1 MKYFGRRSLAIMATA
16 ALCLGGLV
24 APAGAQQAQTPPAQ
38 TPPPQQNPP
47 QPAPQPRNPF
57 EDVPGTPAKPAQ
69 QPAQPPA
76 QPSPLE
82 NVPSEPNQP
91 APQLEAPKPA
101 PGAPQPVTGDVIRG
115 IEFRG
120 ARRVPSETLKAL
132 IFTKVGDLYSEE
144 ALRRDFMALWNTGRF
159 DDIVLETEPDPTGGL
174 VLRFVVT
181 ERRVIRTI
189 NYEGIH
195 TVTVS
200 EILDRFKERKVGLV
214 VESQY
219 DPNKIQHAAQV
230 LKEFLSER
238 GRQYATVDPVVEQ
251 IPPSSLKV
259 TFDVKEGPK
268 VKVGKIIITGN
279 QAEPQRWVIEAMKNL
294 HPFGIPHSILFE
306 SLFAKTYDQ
315 AKLEEDKERIRQAYQ
330 DHGYFEFKALD
341 ETVKIYPSGGHGWRL
356 PIVKMETP
364 GIYADITIPVE
375 EGRLYHLQSM
385 NFVGVKLFREPSVL
399 MALFGM
405 RKGDVFSTDKL
416 RKGLENMR
424 KLYGQF
430 GYINFVPEPAF
441 EPQPGSD
448 QIDLTITADEG
459 RQFFIRRI
467 DFAGNTTTR
476 DRVIRREILLDE
488 GDMFNTQLWDMSVL
502 RLNQLGYFEMLKK
515 EEAAD
520 IKTNPGTDTVD
531 ITLKVKEKGKN
542 TIGLNGGISGISG
555 SFVGANYSTNNFL
568 GLGETLTL
576 NGQLGTRQQSAT
588 FGFTE
593 PYLFD
598 RPIQAGF
605 TVFVSR
611 FDYNQAR
618 EASILYGQ
626 NLLPLF
632 QSIEGPNNQNLL
644 NYIQNSKGFNVSLS
658 HQLKRSF
665 WHTSITYGY
674 SISDIVTQTTGA
686 TNYFDYINFSGVYGP
701 NALNGIDTSSI
712 TPAISYSTVN
722 NPMNPTGGKSIFFS
736 VAAAGSVLGGNVNTI
751 RPAIDVKYFHPSPIF
766 SKKNIMAF
774 HLSTWLIT
782 GYGGKLVPPFSR
794 SFMGGENDV
803 RGFNI
808 WGITPIAFIP
818 STASV
823 SVLNA
828 DGSARNQN
836 VVVGGVLTPEPVTMT
851 MPVYQIITPGGDWQ
865 SYGNFEYRI
874 PIIGESVSLVPFFD
888 AGVNRIMRPSQL
900 TMDPQRVLDLNQQF
914 PSAGYN
920 GQVQIAPGTEMPRA
934 STGLELDV
942 ILPVVNAP
950 FRIYFAYNPL
960 RLNTN
965 IQTPIAADRS
975 MFPNLATYQNAV
987 ANYGPLYPWDEK
999 STMVRF
1005 TVGRTF

>member
-1 MKYFGRRSLAIMATA
+1 M
-16 ALCLGGLV
+16 
-24 APAGAQQAQTPPAQ
+24 
-38 TPPPQQNPP
+38 
-47 QPAPQPRNPF
+47 
-57 EDVPGTPAKPAQ
+57 
-69 QPAQPPA
+69 
-76 QPSPLE
+76 
-82 NVPSEPNQP
+82 
-91 APQLEAPKPA
+91 
-101 PGAPQPVTGDVIRG
+101 TGEVIQG

-132 IFTKVGDLYSEE
+132 IFTKAGDLYSEE

-174 VLRFVVT
+174 ILRFVVT

-219 DPNKIQHAAQV
+219 DPNKIQRAAQV

-259 TFDVKEGPK
+259 TFAVKEGPK
-268 VKVGKIIITGN
+268 VKVGKIIVTGN
-279 QAEPQRWVIEAMKNL
+279 KAEKQKWVVAAMKNL
-294 HPFGIPHSILFE
+294 HPYGIPHSILFE
-306 SLFAKTYDQ
+306 NVFAKTYDQ

-330 DHGYFEFKALD
+330 DHGYFTFKALD
-341 ETVKIYPSGGHGWRL
+341 ETVKVYPSGGHGWRL
-356 PIVKMETP
+356 PLIKMESARHLRRHYDP
-364 GIYADITIPVE
+364 GRGGPPVS
-375 EGRLYHLQSM
+375 LAQSM

-399 MALFGM
+399 MSLFGM
-405 RKGDVFSTDKL
+405 KQGDIFSTEKL
-416 RKGLENMR
+416 RKGMENMR

-441 EPQPGSD
+441 DPQPGTD

-459 RQFFIRRI
+459 HQFFVRRI

-488 GDMFNTQLWDMSVL
+488 GDMFNNQLWDMSIL
-502 RLNQLGYFEMLKK
+502 RLNQLGYFEELKK
-515 EEAAD
+515 DEAAD

-531 ITLKVKEKGKN
+531 ITLKVKERGKN
-542 TIGLNGGISGISG
+542 TIGLNGGISGIAG

-568 GLGETLTL
+568 GLGETLSL
-576 NGQLGTRQQSAT
+576 NGQLGTRQQSVT
-588 FGFTE
+588 LGFTE

-626 NLLPLF
+626 NLLPLY

-658 HQLKRSF
+658 HALRRSF
-665 WHTSITYGY
+665 WRTSITYGY
-674 SISDIVTQTTGA
+674 SISSIVTQTTGA
-686 TNYFDYINFSGVYGP
+686 TNYFDYIDFSGVYGP
-701 NALNGIDTSSI
+701 NALNGIHTSAI
-712 TPAISYSTVN
+712 TPAIGYNTVN
-722 NPMNPTGGKSIFFS
+722 NPINPTGGKSIYFS
-736 VAAAGSVLGGNVNTI
+736 VAGAGSILGGNVNTI
-751 RPAIDVKYFHPSPIF
+751 RPAVDIKYFHRSPIF
-766 SKKNIMAF
+766 SKKNVLAF

-782 GYGGKLVPPFSR
+782 GYGGKLIPPFSR

-823 SVLNA
+823 NVYNA
-828 DGSARNQN
+828 DGSQRTQN
-836 VVVGGVLTPEPVTMT
+836 VVVGGVLQPQPVTMT

-865 SYGNFEYRI
+865 SFGNFEYRI
-874 PIIGESVSLVPFFD
+874 PIVGKYREPGAVLRCRRQPDHASQPAHHGPAACTRSQRAVSSRPVTTVRCRLRRARKRRAHPRAWSSMSLF
-888 AGVNRIMRPSQL
+888 RLSMRPSGFTLHTTRCGWTRTFRRRSPRTAAYSPIWRRTTPQL
-900 TMDPQRVLDLNQQF
+900 PITDRSIPGMRSRPWSGL
-914 PSAGYN
+914 PSAGRSSDFAN
-920 GQVQIAPGTEMPRA
+920 GPAVIGF
-934 STGLELDV
+934 DV
-942 ILPVVNAP
+942 
-950 FRIYFAYNPL
+950 
-960 RLNTN
+960 
-965 IQTPIAADRS
+965 
-975 MFPNLATYQNAV
+975 
-987 ANYGPLYPWDEK
+987 
-999 STMVRF
+999 
-1005 TVGRTF
+1005 

>member
-1 MKYFGRRSLAIMATA
+1 HNPFEEVPGTATK
-16 ALCLGGLV
+16 
-24 APAGAQQAQTPPAQ
+24 PA
-38 TPPPQQNPP
+38 PPPQP
-47 QPAPQPRNPF
+47 
-57 EDVPGTPAKPAQ
+57 T
-69 QPAQPPA
+69 
-76 QPSPLE
+76 PLE
-82 NVPSEPNQP
+82 NVPGAPPSQP
-91 APQLEAPKPA
+91 APQLEAPKPP
-101 PGAPQPVTGDVIRG
+101 PGAPPVSGEVIKA

-120 ARRVPSETLKAL
+120 ARRVPSDTLKAL
-132 IFTKVGDLYSEE
+132 IYTKMGDLYNEE

-174 VLRFVVT
+174 ILRFVVT

-230 LKEFLSER
+230 LKDFLAER

-279 QAEPQRWVIEAMKNL
+279 KAESQRWVIAAMKNL
-294 HPFGIPHSILFE
+294 HPYGIPHSILFE

-315 AKLEEDKERIRQAYQ
+315 GKLDEDKDRVRQAYQ
-330 DHGYFEFKALD
+330 DHGYFLFKALD

-375 EGRLYHLQSM
+375 EGRLYRLDAV

-399 MALFGM
+399 MSLFGM
-405 RKGDVFSTDKL
+405 KQGDVFSTDKL
-416 RKGLENMR
+416 RKGLDNMR

-441 EPQPGSD
+441 DPQPDSD
-448 QIDLTITADEG
+448 KIDLTITADEG
-459 RQFFIRRI
+459 KQFFIRRI

-488 GDMFNTQLWDMSVL
+488 GDMFNTQLWDLSIL

-542 TIGLNGGISGISG
+542 TIGLNGGVSGIAG
-555 SFVGANYSTNNFL
+555 SFLGANYSTNNFL
-568 GLGETLTL
+568 GLGETLSL
-576 NGQLGTRQQSAT
+576 NGQLGTRMQSAT

-598 RPIQAGF
+598 KPIQAGF
-605 TVFVSR
+605 SVFVSR

-626 NLLPLF
+626 DLLPLF
-632 QSIEGPNNQNLL
+632 NSIEGPNNQNLL

-658 HQLKRSF
+658 YQLHRSF
-665 WHTSITYGY
+665 WRAGITYGY

-686 TNYFDYINFSGVYGP
+686 QNYFDYINFSGVYGP
-701 NALNGIDTSSI
+701 NALNGIDTSAI
-712 TPAISYSTVN
+712 TPSISYNTVN
-722 NPMNPTGGKSIFFS
+722 NPINPTGGKSIFFS
-736 VAAAGSVLGGNVNTI
+736 VAASGSVLGGNVNTL
-751 RPAIDVKYFHPSPIF
+751 RPAIDLKYFKPSPIF
-766 SKKNIMAF
+766 SKKNVLAF
-774 HLSTWLIT
+774 HFSTWLIS

-794 SFMGGENDV
+794 SFMGGEQDI
-803 RGFNI
+803 RGFDI
-808 WGITPIAFIP
+808 WGITPIAFVP
-818 STASV
+818 SSASV
-823 SVLNA
+823 NVLNS
-828 DGSARNQN
+828 DGSARTQN

-851 MPVYQIITPGGDWQ
+851 IPTYQIITPGGDWQ

-874 PIIGESVSLVPFFD
+874 PIVGQADSLVPFFD
-888 AGVNRIMRPSQL
+888 AGVNRILRPSHL
-900 TMDPQRVLDLNQQF
+900 TIDRQRV
-914 PSAGYN
+914 
-920 GQVQIAPGTEMPRA
+920 
-934 STGLELDV
+934 
-942 ILPVVNAP
+942 
-950 FRIYFAYNPL
+950 
-960 RLNTN
+960 
-965 IQTPIAADRS
+965 
-975 MFPNLATYQNAV
+975 
-987 ANYGPLYPWDEK
+987 
-999 STMVRF
+999 
-1005 TVGRTF
+1005 

>member
-1 MKYFGRRSLAIMATA
+1 MKCFVRWSMAMV
-16 ALCLGGLV
+16 ALSMGGLLG
-24 APAGAQQAQTPPAQ
+24 PARAQQAQTPTEQNAPPAK
-38 TPPPQQNPP
+38 TPA
-47 QPAPQPRNPF
+47 QPAPQQRNPF
-57 EDVPGTPAKPAQ
+57 EEVPGTAKPAQ
-69 QPAQPPA
+69 QPAPPN
-76 QPSPLE
+76 PLE
-82 NVPSEPNQP
+82 PVPGAPTQP
-91 APQLEAPKPA
+91 APQLESPKPA
-101 PGAPQPVTGDVIRG
+101 AGATEPVVGDVIKG

-132 IFTKVGDLYSEE
+132 IFTKAGDLYSEE

-189 NYEGIH
+189 NYEGLH

-219 DPNKIQHAAQV
+219 DPNKIQHAAQI

-259 TFDVKEGPK
+259 TFAVKEGPK
-268 VKVGKIIITGN
+268 VKVGKIIVTGN
-279 QAEPQRWVIEAMKNL
+279 KSEPQRWVVAAMKNL
-294 HPFGIPHSILFE
+294 HPMGIPHSILFE

-330 DHGYFEFKALD
+330 DHGFFEFKALD
-341 ETVKIYPSGGHGWRL
+341 ESVRIYPSGGHGLRL

-364 GIYADITIPVE
+364 GIFADITIPVE
-375 EGRLYHLQSM
+375 EGRLYHLRAM

-399 MALFGM
+399 MSLFGM
-405 RKGDVFSTDKL
+405 KQGDVFSTDKL
-416 RKGLENMR
+416 RKGMENMR

-430 GYINFVPEPAF
+430 GYINFVPEPSF
-441 EPQPGSD
+441 EPQPGTD

-459 RQFFIRRI
+459 HQFFVRRI

-476 DRVIRREILLDE
+476 DRVIRREIMLDE
-488 GDMFNTQLWDMSVL
+488 GDMFNNQLWDMSIM
-502 RLNQLGYFEMLKK
+502 RLNQLGYFEVLKK
-515 EEAAD
+515 DEAAD

-531 ITLKVKEKGKN
+531 ITLKVKERGKN

-555 SFVGANYSTNNFL
+555 SFIGANYSTNNFL
-568 GLGETLTL
+568 GLGETLSL
-576 NGQLGTRQQSAT
+576 NGQLGTRQQSVT

-593 PYLFD
+593 PYIFD

-605 TVFVSR
+605 TVFLSR

-626 NLLPLF
+626 NLTSLY

-644 NYIQNSKGFNVSLS
+644 NYVQNSKGFNVSLS
-658 HQLKRSF
+658 HALRRSF
-665 WHTSITYGY
+665 WRSSVTYGY
-674 SISDIVTQTTGA
+674 SVSDIVPQTQGA

-701 NALNGIDTSSI
+701 NSLHGIKTSSI
-712 TPAISYSTVN
+712 TPALGYNTVN
-722 NPMNPTGGKSIFFS
+722 NPVNPTGGKSIYFS
-736 VAAAGSVLGGNVNTI
+736 VAAAGSVIGGNVNTI
-751 RPAIDVKYFHPSPIF
+751 RPAIDVKYFKPSPIF
-766 SKKNIMAF
+766 SKKNVLAF
-774 HLSTWLIT
+774 HVSTWLIT
-782 GYGGKLVPPFSR
+782 GYGGKLIPPFSR
-794 SFMGGENDV
+794 SYMGGENDV
-803 RGFNI
+803 RGFQM
-808 WGITPIAFIP
+808 WGITPIAYIP

-823 SVLNA
+823 DVYNN
-828 DGSARNQN
+828 DGSKRMQN
-836 VVVGGVLTPEPVTMT
+836 VVVGGILQPQAVTMT
-851 MPVYQIITPGGDWQ
+851 IPIYQVSTPGGDWQ

-874 PIIGESVSLVPFFD
+874 PVVGTTVSLVPFFD

-914 PSAGYN
+914 PSAGYS
-920 GQVQIAPGTEMPRA
+920 GVVQIASGTEKPRA

-942 ILPVVNAP
+942 TLPVVNAP

-960 RLNTN
+960 RLDKNL
-965 IQTPIAADRS
+965 QTPIAADRS
-975 MFPNLATYQNAV
+975 MFPNQTTYDA
-987 ANYGPLYPWDEK
+987 AKASYGPLYPWDEK
-999 STMVRF
+999 STTLRF

>member
-1 MKYFGRRSLAIMATA
+1 MVT
-16 ALCLGGLV
+16 LCLGWLA
-24 APAGAQQAQTPPAQ
+24 APAGAQQSQTPPAK
-38 TPPPQQNPP
+38 TPPPQQNPQNPPKQNPQNPP
-47 QPAPQPRNPF
+47 QPAPQQRNPF
-57 EDVPGTPAKPAQ
+57 EEVPGTEK
-69 QPAQPPA
+69 PAQPPA

-82 NVPSEPNQP
+82 NVPGQP
-91 APQLEAPKPA
+91 PLEAPKPA
-101 PGAPQPVTGDVIRG
+101 PSAPQPVTGEVIKA

-132 IFTKVGDLYSEE
+132 IFTKPGDLYNEE
-144 ALRRDFMALWNTGRF
+144 SLRRDFMALWNTGRF

-174 VLRFVVT
+174 ILRFVVT

-219 DPNKIQHAAQV
+219 DPNKIQRAAQV
-230 LKEFLSER
+230 LKEFLAER

-259 TFDVKEGPK
+259 TFNVKEGPK
-268 VKVGKIIITGN
+268 VKVGKITITGN
-279 QAEPQRWVIEAMKNL
+279 TAMKQKWVVAAMKNL
-294 HPFGIPHSILFE
+294 HPYGIPHSILFE

-315 AKLEEDKERIRQAYQ
+315 AKLEEDEERIRQAYQ
-330 DHGYFEFKALD
+330 DRGFFLFKSLD
-341 ETVKIYPSGGHGWRL
+341 ETAKVYPSGGHGWRL
-356 PIVKMETP
+356 PIVKMESP
-364 GIYADITIPVE
+364 GIFADITIPVE
-375 EGRLYHLQSM
+375 EGRLYHLRNM

-399 MALFGM
+399 MNLFGM
-405 RKGDVFSTDKL
+405 KQGDVFSTDKL
-416 RKGLENMR
+416 RKGMENMR

-441 EPQPGSD
+441 DPQPNTD

-459 RQFFIRRI
+459 KQFFIRRI
-467 DFAGNTTTR
+467 DFSGNTTTR

-488 GDMFNTQLWDMSVL
+488 GDMFNTQLWDLSIL

-542 TIGLNGGISGISG
+542 TIGLNGGVSGIAG
-555 SFVGANYSTNNFL
+555 SFLGANYSTNNFL
-568 GLGETLTL
+568 GLGETLSL
-576 NGQLGTRQQSAT
+576 NGQIGTRMQSAT

-605 TVFVSR
+605 TVFISR

-626 NLLPLF
+626 DLLPLF
-632 QSIEGPNNQNLL
+632 NSIEGPNNQNLL

-658 HQLKRSF
+658 YQLHRSF
-665 WHTSITYGY
+665 WRTGITYGY
-674 SISDIVTQTTGA
+674 SVSDIVTQTSGA

-701 NALNGIDTSSI
+701 NALQGIDTSSI
-712 TPAISYSTVN
+712 TPSISYNTVN
-722 NPMNPTGGKSIFFS
+722 NPINPTAGKSIFFS
-736 VAAAGSVLGGNVNTI
+736 VAASGSVLGGNVNTI
-751 RPAIDVKYFHPSPIF
+751 RPAIDLKYFHPSPIF
-766 SKKNIMAF
+766 SRKNVLAF
-774 HLSTWLIT
+774 HLSTWLIS

-794 SFMGGENDV
+794 SFMGGEDDI
-803 RGFNI
+803 RGFDI

-818 STASV
+818 SSASV
-823 SVLNA
+823 QVYNA
-828 DGSARNQN
+828 DGSQRTQN
-836 VVVGGVLTPEPVTMT
+836 VVVGGVLTPQPVTMT
-851 MPVYQIITPGGDWQ
+851 IPVYQIITPGGDWQ

-874 PIIGESVSLVPFFD
+874 PIIGETVSLVPYFD
-888 AGVNRIMRPSQL
+888 AGVNRILRPNQL

-914 PSAGYN
+914 PSAGYS
-920 GQVQIAPGTEMPRA
+920 GRVQIAPGTEKMRA
-934 STGLELDV
+934 STGLEIDV
-942 ILPVVNAP
+942 TLPVVNAP
-950 FRIYFAYNPL
+950 FRVYFAYNPL
-960 RLNTN
+960 RLDTN
-965 IQTPIAADRS
+965 IQTPIAADRT
-975 MFPNLATYQNAV
+975 MFPNQATFTNAI
-987 ANYGPLYPWDEK
+987 ANYGPLYPWDER

>member
-1 MKYFGRRSLAIMATA
+1 MKHFVRWRLAVA
-16 ALCLGGLV
+16 ALSLGGLI
-24 APAGAQQAQTPPAQ
+24 APAGAQQAQAPPAQ
-38 TPPPQQNPP
+38 QTLPQQKPP
-47 QPAPQPRNPF
+47 QPAPQQHNPF
-57 EDVPGTPAKPAQ
+57 EEVPGTATKPAPPP
-69 QPAQPPA
+69 QPT
-76 QPSPLE
+76 PLE
-82 NVPSEPNQP
+82 NVPGAPPSQP
-91 APQLEAPKPA
+91 APQLEAPKPP
-101 PGAPQPVTGDVIRG
+101 PGAPPVSGEVIKA

-120 ARRVPSETLKAL
+120 ARRVPSDTLKAL
-132 IFTKVGDLYSEE
+132 IYTKMGDLYNEE

-174 VLRFVVT
+174 ILRFVVT

-230 LKEFLSER
+230 LKDFLAER

-279 QAEPQRWVIEAMKNL
+279 KAESQRWVIAAMKNL
-294 HPFGIPHSILFE
+294 HPYGIPHSILFE

-315 AKLEEDKERIRQAYQ
+315 GKLDEDKDRVRQAYQ
-330 DHGYFEFKALD
+330 DHGYFLFKALD

-375 EGRLYHLQSM
+375 EGRLYRLDAV

-399 MALFGM
+399 MSLFGM
-405 RKGDVFSTDKL
+405 KQGDVFSTDKL
-416 RKGLENMR
+416 RKGLDNMR

-441 EPQPGSD
+441 DPQPDSD
-448 QIDLTITADEG
+448 KIDLTITADEG
-459 RQFFIRRI
+459 KQFFIRRI

-488 GDMFNTQLWDMSVL
+488 GDMFNTQLWDLSIL

-542 TIGLNGGISGISG
+542 TIGLNGGVSGIAG
-555 SFVGANYSTNNFL
+555 SFLGANYSTNNFL
-568 GLGETLTL
+568 GLGETLSL
-576 NGQLGTRQQSAT
+576 NGQLGTRMQSAT

-598 RPIQAGF
+598 KPIQAGF
-605 TVFVSR
+605 SVFVSR

-626 NLLPLF
+626 DLLPLF
-632 QSIEGPNNQNLL
+632 NSIEGPNNQNLL

-658 HQLKRSF
+658 YQLHRSF
-665 WHTSITYGY
+665 WRAGITYGY

-686 TNYFDYINFSGVYGP
+686 QNYFDYINFSGVYGP
-701 NALNGIDTSSI
+701 NALNGIDTSAI
-712 TPAISYSTVN
+712 TPSISYNTVN
-722 NPMNPTGGKSIFFS
+722 NPINPTGGKSIFFS
-736 VAAAGSVLGGNVNTI
+736 VAASGSVLGGNVNTL
-751 RPAIDVKYFHPSPIF
+751 RPAIDLKYFKPSPIF
-766 SKKNIMAF
+766 SKKNVLAF
-774 HLSTWLIT
+774 HFSTWLIS

-794 SFMGGENDV
+794 SFMGGEQDI
-803 RGFNI
+803 RGFDI
-808 WGITPIAFIP
+808 WGITPIAFVP
-818 STASV
+818 SSASV
-823 SVLNA
+823 NVLNS
-828 DGSARNQN
+828 DGSARTQN

-851 MPVYQIITPGGDWQ
+851 IPTYQIITPGGDWQ

-874 PIIGESVSLVPFFD
+874 PIVGQAVSLVPFFD
-888 AGVNRIMRPSQL
+888 AGVNRILRPSQL
-900 TMDPQRVLDLNQQF
+900 TMDPQRVLDLNEQF

-920 GQVQIAPGTEMPRA
+920 GQVLIAPGTEKMRA
-934 STGLELDV
+934 STGLEIDV

-950 FRIYFAYNPL
+950 FRVYFAYNPL
-960 RLNTN
+960 RLDTN

-975 MFPNLATYQNAV
+975 MFPNQATFNNAI

-999 STMVRF
+999 STMLRF

>member
-1 MKYFGRRSLAIMATA
+1 MKYLGRWSMAVV
-16 ALCLGGLV
+16 ALCVGGLV
-24 APAGAQQAQTPPAQ
+24 APAGAQQPQTPTQQKTPPTQTPPTQ
-38 TPPPQQNPP
+38 TPP
-47 QPAPQPRNPF
+47 QPAPQQRNPF
-57 EDVPGTPAKPAQ
+57 EDVPGTGTQPAQQKPAQ
-69 QPAQPPA
+69 TN
-76 QPSPLE
+76 PLE
-82 NVPSEPNQP
+82 SVPNAPGQP
-91 APQLEAPKPA
+91 APQLETPQPA
-101 PGAPQPVTGDVIRG
+101 PGAAQPAVGEVIKG

-132 IFTKVGDLYSEE
+132 IFTKAGDLFSEE

-174 VLRFVVT
+174 ILRFVVT

-219 DPNKIQHAAQV
+219 DPNKIQRAAQV

-259 TFDVKEGPK
+259 TFAVKEGPK

-279 QAEPQRWVIEAMKNL
+279 KAEKQKWVVAAMKNL
-294 HPFGIPHSILFE
+294 HPYGIPHSILFE
-306 SLFAKTYDQ
+306 NVFAKTYDQ

-330 DHGYFEFKALD
+330 DHGFFEFKALD
-341 ETVKIYPSGGHGWRL
+341 ESVKIFPSGGKGWRL
-356 PIVKMETP
+356 PIFKMEQP
-364 GIYADITIPVE
+364 GIYANITIPVE
-375 EGRLYHLQSM
+375 EGRLYHLRTI

-399 MALFGM
+399 MSLFGM
-405 RKGDVFSTDKL
+405 KQGDIFSTEKL
-416 RKGLENMR
+416 RKGMENMR

-441 EPQPGSD
+441 DPQPGTD

-459 RQFFIRRI
+459 HQFFVRRI

-488 GDMFNTQLWDMSVL
+488 GDMFNNQLWDMSIL
-502 RLNQLGYFEMLKK
+502 RLNQLGYFEELKK
-515 EEAAD
+515 DEAAD

-531 ITLKVKEKGKN
+531 ITLKVKERGKN
-542 TIGLNGGISGISG
+542 TIGLNGGISGIAG

-568 GLGETLTL
+568 GLGETLSL
-576 NGQLGTRQQSAT
+576 NGQLGTRQQSVT
-588 FGFTE
+588 LGFTE

-626 NLLPLF
+626 NLLPLY

-658 HQLKRSF
+658 HALRRSF
-665 WHTSITYGY
+665 WRTSVTYGY
-674 SISDIVTQTTGA
+674 SISNIVTQTSGA
-686 TNYFDYINFSGVYGP
+686 TNYFDYIDFSGVYGP
-701 NALNGIDTSSI
+701 NALNGIHTSAI
-712 TPAISYSTVN
+712 TPAIGYNTVN
-722 NPMNPTGGKSIFFS
+722 NPINPTGGKSIYFS
-736 VAAAGSVLGGNVNTI
+736 VAGAGSILGGNVNTI
-751 RPAIDVKYFHPSPIF
+751 RPAVDIKYFHRSPIF
-766 SKKNIMAF
+766 SKKNVVAF

-782 GYGGKLVPPFSR
+782 GYGGKLIPPFSR

-823 SVLNA
+823 NVYNA
-828 DGSARNQN
+828 DGSQRTQN
-836 VVVGGVLTPEPVTMT
+836 VVVGGVLQPQPVTMT

-865 SYGNFEYRI
+865 SFGNFEYRI
-874 PIIGESVSLVPFFD
+874 PIVGNTVSLVPFFD

-900 TMDPQRVLDLNQQF
+900 TMDPQRVLDLNEQF
-914 PSAGYN
+914 PAAGYN
-920 GQVQIAPGTEMPRA
+920 GQVQIAPGTEKTRA

-942 ILPVVNAP
+942 TLPVVNAP

-960 RLNTN
+960 RLDTN

-975 MFPNLATYQNAV
+975 IFPNQATYNAAV
-987 ANYGPLYPWDEK
+987 ASYGPLYPWDEK